1 MTDKKITVKKKI
13 ILDTDMG
20 VDCDDAAALAILL
33 NKQSIGEI
41 EILCVT
47 ASSTREG
54 ATGTIRAIA
63 DYYGA
68 ELKIGA
74 MAYPA
79 LECDKINN
87 YGKIVKDT
95 YGTKDSD
102 RDAVDLLRET
112 LSEQEEKITFIS
124 IGPLTNLSRLLQ
136 SEGDCRSDLN
146 GIELVKEK
154 VDIVYC
160 MGGSFEQNK
169 SRADF
174 SLDVQP
180 EWNILQ
186 DVFSARYVTEN
197 CPVGIVFLPFE
208 AGSRVMTRMDKGKN
222 PVWFSMK
229 NYAISEHFSYEP
241 VFERMS
247 WDPVTCLCATDGCEE
262 YYDYSP
268 EGKISVDERGNTVF
282 TEGGGRDRIVLLK
295 DGYLR
300 IEELVNSM
308 IPPVRKQ

>member
-1 MTDKKITVKKKI
+1 MTDKKIIVKKKI

-33 NKQSIGEI
+33 NKQNLGEI

-95 YGTKDSD
+95 YGTRDSE

-112 LSEQEEKITFIS
+112 LSKQEEKVTFIC

-136 SEGDCRSDLN
+136 SRSDCYSDLN
-146 GIELVKEK
+146 GIEFVKEK
-154 VDIVYC
+154 VDIIYS

-169 SRADF
+169 NRADF
-174 SLDVQP
+174 FLDVLP

-186 DVFSARYVTEN
+186 DIPSSKYATEN

-208 AGSRVMTRMDKGKN
+208 AGRYVMTKMGKGEN

-229 NYAISEHFSYEP
+229 NYAINEHLPYEP
-241 VFERMS
+241 VFKRMS
-247 WDPVTCLCATDGCEE
+247 WDPVTCLCATDGCKE

-268 EGKISVDERGNTVF
+268 EGKVSVDERGNTVF
-282 TEGGGRDRIVLLK
+282 TEGKGKDRIVLLK
-295 DGYLR
+295 EGYLR

-308 IPPVRKQ
+308 IPPVHKG